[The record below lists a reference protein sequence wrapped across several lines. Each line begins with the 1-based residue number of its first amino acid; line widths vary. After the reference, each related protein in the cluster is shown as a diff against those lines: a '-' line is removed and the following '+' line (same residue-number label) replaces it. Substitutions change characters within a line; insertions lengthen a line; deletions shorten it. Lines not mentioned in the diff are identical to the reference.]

1 MNLER
6 AAMMGKL
13 AEARQK
19 RQRLELKIEGNA
31 RMISQGLNTL
41 LTPAADLEIPLLDE
55 QFDELKTAWAEL
67 QVVNSEIT
75 RLEKALR

>member
-13 AEARQK
+13 AELKQK
-19 RQRLELKIEGNA
+19 RQRLTLKIEGNA

-55 QFDELKTAWAEL
+55 QWDELKSAWGEL
-67 QVVNSEIT
+67 QVTNSEIS
-75 RLEKALR
+75 RLEKALL

>member
-13 AEARQK
+13 AEAKQK

-31 RMISQGLNTL
+31 RMISRGLNTL
-41 LTPAADLEIPLLDE
+41 LTPPADLEIPLLDE
-55 QFDELKTAWAEL
+55 QWDELKNAWAEL
-67 QVVNSEIT
+67 QVTNSEIS
-75 RLEKALR
+75 RLEKALN

>member
-19 RQRLELKIEGNA
+19 RQRLELKVTGNA
-31 RMISQGLNTL
+31 RHICQGLNTL
-41 LTPAADLEIPLLDE
+41 LTPPADLEIPLLDE
-55 QFDELKTAWAEL
+55 QWDELKNAWAEL
-67 QVVNSEIT
+67 QVTNSEIA
-75 RLEKALR
+75 RLEKALN

>member
-19 RQRLELKIEGNA
+19 RQRLELKVEGNS
-31 RMISQGLNTL
+31 RLICQGLNIL

-55 QFDELKTAWAEL
+55 QWDELKSAWADL
-67 QVVNSEIT
+67 QVTNSEIS
-75 RLEKALR
+75 RLERALN

>member
-13 AEARQK
+13 SVAKQK
-19 RQRLELKIEGNA
+19 RQRLELAIEGNA

-41 LTPAADLEIPLLDE
+41 LTPAAELEVPLLDE
-55 QFDELKTAWAEL
+55 QWDELKTAWAEM
-67 QVVNSEIT
+67 QVIISDIS
-75 RLEKALR
+75 RLEKALL